1 MEWEKKGGGDQMKT
15 DEELLQ
21 KYKNRNLKEELSW
34 ATYYTR
40 KGYMS
45 AEYEDYYRWLALAAY
60 RRIKELEKQISQME
74 ATP

>member
-1 MEWEKKGGGDQMKT
+1 MKSE
-15 DEELLQ
+15 EELIE

-34 ATYYTR
+34 AACYTR

-60 RRIKELEKQISQME
+60 NRIKELEAE
-74 ATP
+74 EDE

>member
-1 MEWEKKGGGDQMKT
+1 MKT

-21 KYKNRNLKEELSW
+21 KYKKRNLKEELSW

-40 KGYMS
+40 RGYMS

-60 RRIKELEKQISQME
+60 KRIKELEKKLSEE
-74 ATP
+74 AGE

>member
-1 MEWEKKGGGDQMKT
+1 MKRE
-15 DEELLQ
+15 EELIE

-34 ATYYTR
+34 ASYYTR

-60 RRIKELEKQISQME
+60 KRIKELEAE
-74 ATP
+74 DGET

>member
-1 MEWEKKGGGDQMKT
+1 MKT

>member
-1 MEWEKKGGGDQMKT
+1 MKSGD
-15 DEELLQ
+15 ELLK

-34 ATYYTR
+34 AAYYTR

-60 RRIKELEKQISQME
+60 TRIKELEAEEGE
-74 ATP
+74 A